1 LEDKT
6 IFQRVVGKLLY
17 LTITRPDIAY
27 AVQYLSQ
34 FMHAPKR
41 SHYEADLHVVKYVK
55 KQPGLGLLM
64 SSTSAEEIVAYCDSD

>member
-1 LEDKT
+1 
-6 IFQRVVGKLLY
+6 
-17 LTITRPDIAY
+17 
-27 AVQYLSQ
+27 
-34 FMHAPKR
+34 MHAPKR